1 MGDNGFS
8 IYTNSMNILKIFLDL
23 DFFYSI
29 IFGPTHGI
37 KFKRLFVFY
46 YIV

>member
-23 DFFYSI
+23 DFFFSVLLLGQLMVLNLKGFLYFI
-29 IFGPTHGI
+29 I
-37 KFKRLFVFY
+37 
-46 YIV
+46 